1 MGLPSFI
8 TPIMGKKQG
17 YLPLTTAW
25 IAATSETDTTIL
37 NALNTFE
44 GTLIANSL
52 LSLITAY
59 YPMVGGTSTKHAFNF
74 MNTALYNLSFV
85 GGWTHSANGALPN
98 GTNAY
103 ADTGINASTVLTQNN
118 NHVGFYSRTNSAA
131 GSKTSIGSF
140 ISGSNLL
147 SLGLK
152 ISAPPDSAIYLN
164 ANGVTTQAGLGAN
177 SNSEGMYI
185 GSKTSSAIGGVVLY
199 KNGSSIGS
207 NTIAVTTNTYP
218 NANVLISALRTNLNF
233 DDKQCAGA
241 TIGLGLTSG
250 QALTLST
257 AINTLNTAL
266 SRNVY

>member
-8 TPIMGKKQG
+8 LPIMGKG
-17 YLPLTTAW
+17 YLPLTKAW
-25 IAATSETDTTIL
+25 QTATSETDTTIL

-52 LSLITAY
+52 SSLITAY

-74 MNTALYNLSFV
+74 MNTSLYNLTFN
-85 GGWTHSANGALPN
+85 GFWTHSANGALPN

-118 NHVGFYSRTNSAA
+118 NHLGFYSRTNSAV
-131 GSKTSIGSF
+131 GSKTSMGAYV
-140 ISGSNLL
+140 SGSNTL

-152 ISAPPDSAIYLN
+152 FSAPPDSAVYLN
-164 ANGVTTQAGLGAN
+164 ANGVLTQGGLA
-177 SNSEGMYI
+177 SPVLSSDGMYI

-218 NANVLISALRTNLNF
+218 NANVLISSLRTNLNF

-241 TIGLGLTSG
+241 IIGLALTAG

>member
-1 MGLPSFI
+1 MGLPANI
-8 TPIMGKKQG
+8 IGIMGKGG
-17 YLPLTTAW
+17 YLQLTAAW
-25 IAATSETDTTIL
+25 KAATGETDTTIL

-52 LSLITAY
+52 SSLITAY

-131 GSKTSIGSF
+131 AARNAIGCYV
-140 ISGSNLL
+140 SGSNLL
-147 SLGLK
+147 ALTLK
-152 ISAPPDSAIYLN
+152 FSAPPDSAVYYN
-164 ANGVTTQAGLGAN
+164 ANAVTTQGGLAAN

-207 NTIAVTTNTYP
+207 NTVAVTTNTYP

-241 TIGLGLTSG
+241 TIGLGLTAG

>member
-1 MGLPSFI
+1 MGLPANI
-8 TPIMGKKQG
+8 TGIMGKNN
-17 YLPLTTAW
+17 YLPLTKAW
-25 IAATSETDTTIL
+25 IATTGETSTTIL

-44 GTLIANSL
+44 STLISNSL
-52 LSLITAY
+52 TSLITAY
-59 YPMVGGTSTKHAFNF
+59 YPMVGGTSTKHSYNF
-74 MNTALYNLSFV
+74 MNTALYPLSFV
-85 GGWTHSANGALPN
+85 GGWTHSSNGALPN

-103 ADTGINASTVLTQNN
+103 ANTGINASTVLTQNN
-118 NHVGFYSRTNSAA
+118 NHVGFYSKTNSATA
-131 GSKTSIGSF
+131 SRTSIGSYV
-140 ISGSNLL
+140 SGTNVF

-152 ISAPPDSAIYLN
+152 YSAPPDSAGYLN
-164 ANGVTTQAGLGAN
+164 ANSLAVQGAQGAN

-207 NTIAVTTNTYP
+207 NTLLVTTNTYP

-233 DDKQCAGA
+233 DDKQSAGV

-250 QALTLST
+250 QASTLST
-257 AINTLNTAL
+257 AINTLNTSL

>member
-8 TPIMGKKQG
+8 LPIMGKG
-17 YLPLTTAW
+17 YLPLTKAW
-25 IAATSETDTTIL
+25 QTATSETDTTIL

-52 LSLITAY
+52 SSLITAY
-59 YPMVGGTSTKHAFNF
+59 YPMVGGNSTKHSYNF
-74 MNTALYNLSFV
+74 MNTLLYQLTFSGF
-85 GGWTHSANGALPN
+85 WTHSSNGALPN

-103 ADTGINASTVLTQNN
+103 ANTGINASTVLTQNN
-118 NHVGFYSRTNSAA
+118 NHVGFYSKTNSAV
-131 GSKTSIGSF
+131 GSKTSIGSYV
-140 ISGSNLL
+140 SGSNVL
-147 SLGLK
+147 SLSLK
-152 ISAPPDSAIYLN
+152 FSAPPDSAVYLN
-164 ANGVTTQAGLGAN
+164 ANSVFTQGGLAAN

-207 NTIAVTTNTYP
+207 NTVAVATNTYP

-233 DDKQCAGA
+233 DDKQCAGV
-241 TIGLGLTSG
+241 TIGLGLTAG
-250 QALTLST
+250 QASTLST